1 MKQIKTLF
9 LIFLIFT
16 FLAGILVIL
25 TPKNV
30 VETLATQ
37 DSTSPECP
45 NLLIQKNGVLMLYNT
60 EKPTDET
67 NPIPFQNLDEYI
79 YYLEIQR
86 KMGKHCPVL
95 YLQQENNAQGQ
106 DVYRI
111 RPNPFDLQGGLPA
124 IQNIP
129 TQTETKPL
137 SIITPEDASRDNA
150 PYNKGNYSGFDPY
163 GQYIGLYT
171 TVDAVH
177 DSTEKN
183 ALSDNP
189 MDTNWGGVDYTQ
201 KAVDSGKY
209 EENNIYKPKLFQP
222 KMAFLPLDNKDV
234 GQPKDIY

>member
-9 LIFLIFT
+9 LIFLIIT

-30 VETLATQ
+30 IETLANEN
-37 DSTSPECP
+37 SNSPDCP
-45 NLLIQKNGVLMLYNT
+45 NLLIQKDGVLLLYNT
-60 EKPTDET
+60 NNPIDDT
-67 NPIPFQNLDEYI
+67 NPIPFQDLDEYI

-86 KMGKHCPVL
+86 KMGKQCPVL

-129 TQTETKPL
+129 TQPPTKPGKA
-137 SIITPEDASRDNA
+137 IEIADATRDNP
-150 PYNKGNYSGFDPY
+150 PYNQGNYSGFDPY
-163 GQYIGLYT
+163 GQYVGVFT
-171 TVDAVH
+171 TIDAVH
-177 DSTEKN
+177 ESTEKQ

-189 MDTNWGGVDYTQ
+189 MDTNWGGVEYTE
-201 KAVDSGKY
+201 KVVDSGKY
-209 EENNIYKPKLFQP
+209 EENNIYKPKLYQP
-222 KMAFLPLDNKDV
+222 KMAFIPLDNKDV
-234 GQPKDIY
+234 GQPRDIY